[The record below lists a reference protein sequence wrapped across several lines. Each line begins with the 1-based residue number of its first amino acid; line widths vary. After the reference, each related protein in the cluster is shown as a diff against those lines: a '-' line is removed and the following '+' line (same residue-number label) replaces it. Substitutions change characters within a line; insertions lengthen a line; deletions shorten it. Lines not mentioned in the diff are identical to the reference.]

1 MREVSAEPSPAGGG
15 QGGGTALQAPTPT
28 LPQRGREMLSARGW
42 TAFLA
47 ALILVCAVAPVL
59 HGLLDV
65 DGKMNA
71 LNIISARVSP
81 APSPGPTRTNSLSAI
96 GLAVSS
102 ESDGPRENQ
111 KNQVE
116 NTLPD
121 ISEKDRLTAEPEDIP
136 LDGGPLDDGANDY
149 AIDETTP
156 AYEFESGKSYFLAY
170 RLPETRAAFSVEIL
184 SPLAAGGSYA
194 FHPEVLLLDE
204 KYVVVRRVD
213 PRTFNFSG
221 IQFAGP
227 SHIGGTIAFPASGSP
242 RSEKYMLVL
251 TTESLMKL
259 TTSATL

>member
-1 MREVSAEPSPAGGG
+1 MQLVNGSRHYTVPPEVEATYRAAPNCCASPAQFAYAPLSLG
-15 QGGGTALQAPTPT
+15 QTVTT
-28 LPQRGREMLSARGW
+28 
-42 TAFLA
+42 
-47 ALILVCAVAPVL
+47 
-59 HGLLDV
+59 
-65 DGKMNA
+65 
-71 LNIISARVSP
+71 
-81 APSPGPTRTNSLSAI
+81 
-96 GLAVSS
+96 
-102 ESDGPRENQ
+102 
-111 KNQVE
+111 
-116 NTLPD
+116 
-121 ISEKDRLTAEPEDIP
+121 
-136 LDGGPLDDGANDY
+136 

-259 TTSATL
+259 TTSERDGSPLGKLLGVQIGFQQHTWAVFRHGPMTPAGLTIRVSGQG